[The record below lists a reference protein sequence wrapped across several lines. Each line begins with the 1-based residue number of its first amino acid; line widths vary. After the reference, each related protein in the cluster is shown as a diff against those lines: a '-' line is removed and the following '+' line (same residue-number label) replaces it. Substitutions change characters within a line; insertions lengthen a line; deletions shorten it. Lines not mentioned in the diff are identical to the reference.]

1 MAVIKFKLIIIKI
14 KHAVFKMKVPNT
26 WKLNLRLFIAT
37 ALLFALL
44 YVIITLIGSYLGYGR
59 PLTFGIFVLVWAF
72 VQYMI
77 GPKMV
82 EMSMGVR
89 YVSEAEAPKLHQMV
103 EDLAAR
109 ANIKKPKIGISE
121 TSIPNAFAFGKSK
134 KDGHICVTRGILN
147 ILDENELK
155 AVLGHEMSHIRHR
168 DMVVMTFLSV
178 VPLIFYWIAI
188 STLFSDGD
196 RDSGTA
202 LIGIG
207 AIVAYFIGNLIVL
220 FVSRVREYYADEG
233 SVELGNQPN
242 YLASALYKL
251 VYGSARVSKDEL
263 KKVEGLKAFFV
274 NDISD
279 ARNEIDDLRSMDL
292 DRDGSISESELA
304 QIKYTKT
311 NVKTA
316 DKIMEIFSTHPNMVK
331 RIKRLSELS

>member
-1 MAVIKFKLIIIKI
+1 MKFSSR
-14 KHAVFKMKVPNT
+14 
-26 WKLNLRLFIAT
+26 WKLNLRLILASM
-37 ALLFALL
+37 LLFALL
-44 YVIITLIGSYLGYGR
+44 YVIISIISYFLGYGT
-59 PLTFGIFVLVWAF
+59 PLTLGIVVVAVVLA
-72 VQYMI
+72 QYLL

-82 EMSMGVR
+82 EYSMRVR
-89 YVSEAEAPKLHQMV
+89 YVSEVEAPKLHQMV
-103 EDLAAR
+103 EDLAVR
-109 ANIKKPKIGISE
+109 AGIPKPKIGISE
-121 TSIPNAFAFGKSK
+121 TNIPNAFAFGKSK
-134 KDGHICVTRGILN
+134 KDSRICVTRGILN

-155 AVLGHEMSHIRHR
+155 AVLGHEMSHINHR
-168 DMVVMTFLSV
+168 DMVVMTLLSV
-178 VPLIFYWIAI
+178 VPLICYWIFI

-207 AIVAYFIGNLIVL
+207 ALAAYFLGNLLVL

-251 VYGSARVSKDEL
+251 VYGSARINKDEL
-263 KKVEGLKAFFV
+263 KEVEGLKAFFV

-279 ARNEIDDLRSMDL
+279 ARNEIDNLRAMDM
-292 DRDGSISESELA
+292 DKDGSISESELA

-311 NVKTA
+311 RVKTS
-316 DKIMEIFSTHPNMVK
+316 DKIMELFSTHPNMVK